1 MNLRASR
8 SFPFVSKTL
17 GSDFID
23 CATRIMVGA
32 PLDQERLMPLEY
44 TNLPTDYVGIKVEII
59 FSLFYKFTDQYLYL
73 HIQGEL
79 LVNIFQEA
87 TFKNV
92 RKANPV
98 QSQQ

>member
-44 TNLPTDYVGIKVEII
+44 TNLPTDYVGIKVGNDIVI
-59 FSLFYKFTDQYLYL
+59 VVLQL
-73 HIQGEL
+73 
-79 LVNIFQEA
+79 
-87 TFKNV
+87 
-92 RKANPV
+92 R
-98 QSQQ
+98 